1 MKPNFLNNTA
11 LITSSEINFFKEL
24 FENINTNIL
33 LSIKL
38 IPGVSDMN
46 NKKHIEELLN
56 TPKHHECN
64 GFVSKFIYD
73 RYGNINHISIINYMM
88 DLLRIGVN
96 LPITVWD
103 VGEIPPGRNN
113 PVSTYEIMDGLHRLH
128 AMWYLGKT
136 VIRAS
141 TKKYTVFG
149 YNMGDEIIDSDGN
162 VKTWT
167 YGNGILNKFNGKRI
181 RMDIKV

>member
-1 MKPNFLNNTA
+1 
-11 LITSSEINFFKEL
+11 
-24 FENINTNIL
+24 
-33 LSIKL
+33 
-38 IPGVSDMN
+38 
-46 NKKHIEELLN
+46 
-56 TPKHHECN
+56 
-64 GFVSKFIYD
+64 
-73 RYGNINHISIINYMM
+73 MM

-113 PVSTYEIMDGLHRLH
+113 PVSTYEIMDGWHRLH